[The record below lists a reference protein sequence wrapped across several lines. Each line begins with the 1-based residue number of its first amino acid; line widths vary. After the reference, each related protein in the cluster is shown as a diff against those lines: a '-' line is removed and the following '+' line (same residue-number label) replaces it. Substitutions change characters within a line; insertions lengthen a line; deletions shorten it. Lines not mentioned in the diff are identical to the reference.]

1 MPDERRFQ
9 SQRAPIRPDRIRR
22 IDRGGFVFI
31 PNRFLHEG
39 FLAALTQTERSLY
52 FFLVV
57 AGDRNGVS
65 YYHYDRICSTLEL
78 STDGYV
84 EARNSLIVKDLLAF
98 DGSRSQ
104 VLSLPSKPVVVT
116 QPANETQAHFEHG
129 APVTAEQ
136 HIDVDRG
143 DRATTGQQLR
153 QILTTLGA

>member
-78 STDGYV
+78 SADAYV
-84 EARNSLIVKDLLAF
+84 KARNSLIDKDLLAF
-98 DGSRSQ
+98 DGTRFQ
-104 VLSLPSKPVVVT
+104 VLSLPSKPVVT
-116 QPANETQAHFEHG
+116 QPANETQAHVEHG
-129 APVTAEQ
+129 DHLTAAQ
-136 HIDVDRG
+136 HVDVECD
-143 DRATTGQQLR
+143 DRATIGQQLR